1 METQSCILN
10 NDLVNKFSNFLC
22 SEISENKKFKT
33 RITVTDIGTF
43 FIIKGITENKNKKE
57 IRSICEKFIET
68 EKTNYTD
75 LKSINFKTLDIIEY
89 GSPESFEFSGGTFT
103 YSWSTSTNEPSISIS
118 SKIPNGWYDNGVG
131 KCYKYIQNV
140 CELSKPYFKF
150 ENIILEF
157 EVSSSLIEIKSLS
170 SDSYYS
176 NSKLLSILK
185 DNFDG
190 EIDLDK
196 HKLMLNV
203 I

>member
-1 METQSCILN
+1 
-10 NDLVNKFSNFLC
+10 
-22 SEISENKKFKT
+22 
-33 RITVTDIGTF
+33 
-43 FIIKGITENKNKKE
+43 
-57 IRSICEKFIET
+57 
-68 EKTNYTD
+68 
-75 LKSINFKTLDIIEY
+75 
-89 GSPESFEFSGGTFT
+89 
-103 YSWSTSTNEPSISIS
+103 
-118 SKIPNGWYDNGVG
+118 VG

-157 EVSSSLIEIKSLS
+157 EVSSYLIEIKSLS